1 MLIQEID
8 ILRDEYISTCKI
20 LLSISIIASV
30 LVLEWYIYRVLR
42 ITTSVVSILQ
52 LHIFGFDPTLVS
64 LIDSQRDN
72 CELFDRF
79 IQ

>member
-1 MLIQEID
+1 MNTYLHVRYY
-8 ILRDEYISTCKI
+8 LVF
-20 LLSISIIASV
+20 LLAAV
-30 LVLEWYIYRVLR
+30 LVLEWYIYRVIR

-64 LIDSQRDN
+64 LRDSQRDN